1 MRLFSEL
8 SKALAVEGFNTSRVQ
23 YTVIDGKGGYFQNV
37 KRILEISETSIVLS
51 GRKGSVRVEGA
62 GLTLGKCFMGDVT
75 VLGDIARVIR
85 EGA

>member
-8 SKALAVEGFNTSRVQ
+8 SKALAAEGLNTSRVQ

-37 KRILEISETSIVLS
+37 KRVLEISDTSIVLS
-51 GRKGSVRVEGA
+51 GRKGSVRIEGS
-62 GLTLGKCFMGDVT
+62 GLILGKCFGGDVT
-75 VLGDIARVIR
+75 VLGDIARVAR